1 VAVRSGAKNGRAV
14 DKRRAIMR
22 AAEGLFAGRR
32 YHEVT
37 LDAVARIAGVSKGTI
52 YNHFK
57 DKEDLFFQLVTSG
70 FKELCGVLKEKLPPG
85 AGFREQLAATA
96 REVTRFFEAR
106 LPLFRMMIAEAGHVQ
121 GRRRTVR
128 ERWLEHRKRL
138 IDAVACVMKRGI
150 ADGEV
155 RRRVPARSLASFFL
169 GLLRAR
175 AFDRD
180 HAGIPAV
187 GDAALVDLFYA
198 GACGEIGCAARPRGN
213 AARAHKV
220 RARTRASA
228 GG

>member
-1 VAVRSGAKNGRAV
+1 
-14 DKRRAIMR
+14 MR

-52 YNHFK
+52 YNYFK

-70 FKELCGVLKEKLPPG
+70 FDELCGVLKEKLPTG
-85 AGFREQLAATA
+85 AAFREQLAATA
-96 REVTRFFEAR
+96 REITRFFEAR

-169 GLLRAR
+169 GMLRAR

-180 HAGIPAV
+180 HAGIPPVSDRTLV
-187 GDAALVDLFYA
+187 GLFCT
-198 GACGEIGCAARPRGN
+198 GACGGEGRAARDPR
-213 AARAHKV
+213 ARSRARA
-220 RARTRASA
+220 
-228 GG
+228 GGA